1 MDRRTTVF
9 LGALLLAPGGVSSA
23 AENTVR
29 IDGSSTVY
37 PITEAVAEEF
47 QIEHRGSFRVTV
59 GISGTGGGLRKFC
72 RGDIDIADASRPIKE
87 SERKACAANGIS
99 YIELPVALDALAV
112 VVNPA
117 NDRVSCITVAQLRAI
132 WEPAAQEK
140 ILAWNQV
147 DPAWPDRPLR
157 LFGPGTDSGTYDY
170 FTAAVIGEEGASR
183 GDFTASEDDNVLV
196 QGVANDPGAL
206 GYFGFAYYIE
216 NRDKLKAVAIR
227 DPGSGDCVMP
237 SVESARSGRYR
248 PLSRPLFLYVDPAAL
263 ERPAVAGFME
273 MYLDPG
279 LATELVTEVG
289 YVPLPEEAYVLA
301 REKLAARRTGTAFAG
316 GAQVGISIEDL
327 IAAETVD

>member
-1 MDRRTTVF
+1 MNCKF
-9 LGALLLAPGGVSSA
+9 PACLALLLLAPGTA
-23 AENTVR
+23 AFAQPDTVR

-47 QIEHRGSFRVTV
+47 QIEHRGTYRVTV
-59 GISGTGGGLRKFC
+59 GISGTGGGFKKFC
-72 RGDIDIADASRPIKE
+72 RGDTDISDASRPIKE
-87 SERKACAANGIS
+87 SERKRCAENGIS

-117 NDRVSCITVAQLRAI
+117 NDWVSCMTVEQLRTI

-140 ILAWNQV
+140 ILRWNQV

-170 FTAAVIGEEGASR
+170 FTEAVIGEEGASR
-183 GDFTASEDDNVLV
+183 GDYTASEDDNVLV

-206 GYFGFAYYIE
+206 GFFGFAYYIE

-227 DPGSGDCVMP
+227 SPKTGDCVEP
-237 SVESARSGRYR
+237 SIENAKTGRYQ
-248 PLSRPLFLYVDPAAL
+248 PMSRPLFLYVNPAAL
-263 ERPAVAGFME
+263 DRPAVAAFLE
-273 MYLDPG
+273 MYLDPE
-279 LATELVTEVG
+279 LIPELVAEVG
-289 YVPLPEEAYVLA
+289 YVPLPEKAYLLA
-301 REKLAARRTGTAFAG
+301 REKLEARRTGTAFAG

-327 IAAETVD
+327 IAAETID